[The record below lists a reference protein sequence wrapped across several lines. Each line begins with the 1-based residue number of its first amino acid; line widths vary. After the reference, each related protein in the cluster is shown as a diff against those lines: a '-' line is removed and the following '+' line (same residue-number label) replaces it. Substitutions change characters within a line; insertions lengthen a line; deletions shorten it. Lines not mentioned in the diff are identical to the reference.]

1 MKTKSESFFE
11 GFLAT
16 NNLPFEKIE
25 EDTTPRP
32 DYRVSVGGSGITFEL
47 KELAEDE
54 NFGVVKDPAHPHIK
68 SSSRTLGDHIRR
80 RIESSKKQIQ
90 FGAKQG
96 IPSILL
102 IYNNVDPL
110 FQDFGTEPMDF
121 TAAMYGAYTI
131 LINREN
137 RAASDWFNGKDQMLQ
152 ESKNTSFGAVGHLC
166 DRGGETTI
174 TLYENVFA
182 KVKEPYGQLPACFD
196 VRRISASSR
205 KASDLQSKNKTGE
218 QSSGKSSHPLQHS
231 LQCIFEGMRERVE

>member
-1 MKTKSESFFE
+1 MKTKSESLLE
-11 GFLAT
+11 GFFAT

-25 EDTTPRP
+25 EDTTPKP
-32 DYRVSVGGSGITFEL
+32 DYRVFVGDSGIIFEL

-54 NFGVVKDPAHPHIK
+54 DFGVVKDPAYPHIK
-68 SSSRTLGDHIRR
+68 SSSRTLGEHIRR

-102 IYNNVDPL
+102 IYNNIDPV

-121 TAAMYGAYTI
+121 IAAMYGAYTI

-137 RAASDWFNGKDQMLQ
+137 RTASDWFNGKDQMLQ
-152 ESKNTSFGAVGHLC
+152 ESKNTSFSAVGHLC
-166 DRGGETTI
+166 DRGGKTTV

-182 KVKEPYGQLPACFD
+182 KVKVPYGQLPACFD
-196 VRRISASSR
+196 VGRIDVST
-205 KASDLQSKNKTGE
+205 D
-218 QSSGKSSHPLQHS
+218 PL
-231 LQCIFEGMRERVE
+231 IVP